1 MASNPDKV
9 SRIEF
14 LLTVLVLYS
23 VFGFYVFTT
32 IFAFLLPI
40 LVFNNNPVQLM
51 LGWMI
56 TYVILFVLNI
66 VCFAAYQSYKNMEK

>member
-1 MASNPDKV
+1 MPSNPNKS

-14 LLTVLVLYS
+14 LFTVFVLYS
-23 VFGFYVFTT
+23 AFGFYVFTT
-32 IFAFLLPI
+32 IFAFLLPT
-40 LVFNNNPVQLM
+40 LVFNNNPVQCM

-66 VCFAAYQSYKNMEK
+66 VYFAAYQSYKNTEK